1 MSDPKIEP
9 WMVAAVK
16 EVIEAEDEGH
26 LFRTIRNEMEA
37 TEGRRAGT
45 DRDATQ
51 RTYEALAAIIARHA
65 PDPASVPIGP
75 GDVVQVVQ
83 IVPAYASGWH
93 SAFEIGDTLFV
104 CGVEDAN
111 ALIAKGYGTVRVPF
125 THLARIGRAL
135 RSRVGAGSAV
145 SGGPCGRW
153 LADGLRRCSGSSQTK
168 V

>member
-9 WMVAAVK
+9 WMVAAAK
-16 EVIEAEDEGH
+16 EVIEAEGDGH

-75 GDVVQVVQ
+75 GDVVQVVSETAARSWLG
-83 IVPAYASGWH
+83 IVREKYDNGKW
-93 SAFEIGDTLFV
+93 FV
-104 CGVEDAN
+104 
-111 ALIAKGYGTVRVPF
+111 IGYGCADA
-125 THLARIGRAL
+125 HELARIGKAEYWPD
-135 RSRVGAGSAV
+135 GS
-145 SGGPCGRW
+145 
-153 LADGLRRCSGSSQTK
+153 K
-168 V
+168 VEEGE